1 MPLVQPWGVHNMLTQ
16 REYDIRQLEAELKM
30 QKLFDDWRKAFLA
43 ERAQGQQPQQSEQ
56 VPEELKAYGAV
67 R

>member
-1 MPLVQPWGVHNMLTQ
+1 MLTQ

-43 ERAQGQQPQQSEQ
+43 ERAQQMAPQQTEES
-56 VPEELKAYGAV
+56 PEELEEYGTI

>member
-1 MPLVQPWGVHNMLTQ
+1 MLTQ

-43 ERAQGQQPQQSEQ
+43 ERIQEQQAQQP
-56 VPEELKAYGAV
+56 EEGELEEYGDI

>member
-1 MPLVQPWGVHNMLTQ
+1 MSLTQ

-43 ERAQGQQPQQSEQ
+43 ERAIAQAISPQQPLPVVEG
-56 VPEELKAYGAV
+56 EDGDI

>member
-1 MPLVQPWGVHNMLTQ
+1 MSMSQ
-16 REYDIRQLEAELKM
+16 REYDIRQLEAELKV

-43 ERAQGQQPQQSEQ
+43 ERVQEQQAQP
-56 VPEELKAYGAV
+56 PEEGELEEYGAI